1 MTTTYK
7 QFERKL
13 LNTLLFTF
21 FFLDAA
27 FLIPA
32 AAQPARWSAD
42 RALAWQQEHGFRVG
56 ANFLPSSAI
65 NQLEMWQ
72 ADSWDPKTIDKE
84 LGWAAAIGMNVMRVY
99 LHDIA
104 WETDPDGFLKRMDQ
118 FLGIADKHRIK
129 ILFTIFDDCWNPDA
143 KAGKQPNPK
152 PGIHNSGWVR
162 SPNKAL
168 HDNEA
173 GYPKLERYVTAVLT
187 RFGND
192 KRIYMWD
199 LYNEPGNSGYGMRSM
214 PLLKQV
220 FAWAWAVRPDQPLSV
235 GVWFQQYPELNRLQL
250 DNSDVIS
257 FHNYD
262 DTVSLKKT
270 LDSLK
275 TFGRPIV
282 CTEYMARTR
291 GSRFETHLPIF
302 KRYGVT
308 AINWGLVAGKSNTIY
323 QWDTPMPDGSE
334 PQLWFHDVFRKDG
347 SPYSSSEVEAIRKAT
362 GK

>member
-1 MTTTYK
+1 
-7 QFERKL
+7 
-13 LNTLLFTF
+13 LLFPI
-21 FFLDAA
+21 L
-27 FLIPA
+27 
-32 AAQPARWSAD
+32 AQAQTRQQWTTDKAQ
-42 RALAWQQEHGFRVG
+42 AWQKAEGFRVG

-72 ADSWDPKTIDKE
+72 KESWDPKTVDKE

-104 WETDPDGFLKRMDQ
+104 WETDADGFLKRMDQ

-129 ILFTIFDDCWNPDA
+129 ILFTVFDDCWNPDA
-143 KAGKQPNPK
+143 KAGKQPDPK

-168 HDNEA
+168 HDNAA
-173 GYPKLERYVTAVLT
+173 GYPKLEAYVKAVLT
-187 RFGND
+187 RFRKD
-192 KRIYMWD
+192 QRIYMWD
-199 LYNEPGNSGYGMRSM
+199 LYNEPGNSGYGMGSM

-220 FAWAWAVRPDQPLSV
+220 FSWAWSVRPSQPLTV
-235 GVWFQQYPELNRLQL
+235 GVWFQQYPELNRFQL

-262 DTVSLKKT
+262 DTTSLKKA

-275 TFGRPIV
+275 AFGRPIV

-323 QWDTPMPDGSE
+323 QWDTPMPDGAE
-334 PQLWFHDVFRKDG
+334 PKLWFHDVFRKDG
-347 SPYSSSEVEAIRKAT
+347 SAYSTTEVEAIRRAT
-362 GK
+362 AK

>member
-1 MTTTYK
+1 MNK
-7 QFERKL
+7 ISRIPIF
-13 LNTLLFTF
+13 TLALC
-21 FFLDAA
+21 LSAGVA
-27 FLIPA
+27 S
-32 AAQPARWSAD
+32 AQHARWTPE
-42 RALAWQQEHGFRVG
+42 RARAWQQEQGFRVG

-72 ADSWDPKTIDKE
+72 SDSWDPKTIDKE

-143 KAGKQPNPK
+143 KAGKQPAPK

-162 SPNKAL
+162 SPNKTL

-173 GYPKLERYVTAVLT
+173 GYPKLEAYVKAVLT
-187 RFGND
+187 RFRND

-199 LYNEPGNSGYGMRSM
+199 LYNEPGNSGYGMGSIA
-214 PLLKQV
+214 LLKQV
-220 FAWAWAVRPDQPLSV
+220 FSWAWSVRPDQPLTV
-235 GVWFQQYPELNRLQL
+235 GVWFQQYPELNRFQL

-262 DTVSLKKT
+262 DTVSLKKA

-334 PQLWFHDVFRKDG
+334 PKTWFHDIFRKDG
-347 SPYSSSEVEAIRKAT
+347 SAYSASEVEAIRRAS
-362 GK
+362 GHQ